1 MYIRTKT
8 RKNNSGD
15 IRKYAYLVL
24 TKRRKRSKKHP
35 KQKVSAYLGR
45 VIELNNH
52 QQSTLNNPKQSAK
65 QTIKSMLE
73 ELLLANGFAKA
84 GKDKFIR
91 GDISVNLFNLV
102 IKSIKTGQKLCLQ
115 VNEGFV
121 TRPTM
126 KQAVRYEPPS
136 GTEKEVGQDLAKKIL
151 ATGLKPQKQAFL
163 ALYYKIS
170 KEFHR
175 K

>member
-8 RKNNSGD
+8 RKNTSGS

-24 TKRRKRSKKHP
+24 TKRRKRSKRHP

-65 QTIKSMLE
+65 QTIKAMLE
-73 ELLLANGFAKA
+73 ELLLSNGFAKA
-84 GKDKFIR
+84 KKDIFIR
-91 GDISVNLFNLV
+91 GDIRVNLFNLV
-102 IKSIKTGQKLCLQ
+102 VKSIETGQKLCLQ
-115 VNEGFV
+115 VNEGFIS
-121 TRPTM
+121 RPTLV
-126 KQAVRYEPPS
+126 QIVRYELPT
-136 GTEKEVGQDLAKKIL
+136 GTEKVVGQDLVKKLL
-151 ATGLKPQKQAFL
+151 AVGLKPQKEAFL

-170 KEFHR
+170 KDFHG